1 MNIYCR
7 SLCLCLCLSLCH
19 FFVPFVLCRLSSFVV
34 ACRLSLVVCQSVR
47 LWSLKCTNMAV
58 MATITTAA
66 AAEQQSSR
74 RRHQAQQQIDTQ
86 HYSYAPLAGWLA
98 SGWYRRR
105 GVVGYASN
113 FLIDVYLTFNIINS
127 VAIFK
132 ASQMAII
139 RAIK

>member
-7 SLCLCLCLSLCH
+7 SLQLAYCCR
-19 FFVPFVLCRLSSFVV
+19 RLSSLV
-34 ACRLSLVVCQSVR
+34 ACRLSFVSPSSVF
-47 LWSLKCTNMAV
+47 KMHEHCCHGNNNN
-58 MATITTAA
+58 
-66 AAEQQSSR
+66 SSR
-74 RRHQAQQQIDTQ
+74 QQQAQQQIDTQ
-86 HYSYAPLAGWLA
+86 HYSYAPLAGL
-98 SGWYRRR
+98 RCR
-105 GVVGYASN
+105 GMGGVGGHTGGEESSN